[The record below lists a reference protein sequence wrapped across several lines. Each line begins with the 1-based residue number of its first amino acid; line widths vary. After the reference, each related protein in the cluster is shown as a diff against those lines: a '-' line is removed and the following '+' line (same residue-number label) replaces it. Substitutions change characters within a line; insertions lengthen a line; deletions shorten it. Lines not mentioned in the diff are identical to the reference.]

1 MGTNTI
7 ARQPSTPLRPG
18 PELYARFRSALILRQ
33 TTLQAECRELC
44 VSRESARKCLRG
56 EWTGPGANRLLDT
69 LCERA
74 GIATGPRFAVSS
86 DGWLSVDDLA
96 AAARVHRNTAL
107 KVMRRALQDKPWR
120 GMSMRVRRVPG
131 RGRTGQTYQVALES
145 LPADLQNPRRSAE
158 TV

>member
-1 MGTNTI
+1 MGTNTTS
-7 ARQPSTPLRPG
+7 RQPSTPLHPG
-18 PELYARFRSALILRQ
+18 PELYAQFRAALILRQ
-33 TTLQAECRELC
+33 TTLQAECREIC
-44 VSRESARKCLRG
+44 VSRENARKCLRG

-74 GIATGPRFAVSS
+74 GIATGRFAVSS

-107 KVMRRALQDKPWR
+107 KVMRRALQGKSWR

-131 RGRTGQTYQVALES
+131 RGRTGRTYQVALES
-145 LPADLQNPRRSAE
+145 LPADLQNSHRSAE
-158 TV
+158 TA